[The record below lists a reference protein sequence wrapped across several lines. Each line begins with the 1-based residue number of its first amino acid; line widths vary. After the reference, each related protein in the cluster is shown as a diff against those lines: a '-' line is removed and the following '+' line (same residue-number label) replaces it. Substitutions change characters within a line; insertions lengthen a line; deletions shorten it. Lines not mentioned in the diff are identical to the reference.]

1 MKQEQRDHRNHVSEL
16 LGAWL
21 DGELS
26 EAEAAAVEA
35 EVATCAACQEEVEG
49 LVALREAFR
58 EPVIAAAQTA
68 SFDGVWERIE
78 AGIAARPGA
87 SLSPVPVPEV
97 LPDAVR
103 RAAVE
108 QPSLWE
114 RLRAAWSTV
123 FGGQPVM
130 AAAFAA
136 AVVVAVAVALLLPDG
151 SKDKAAG
158 ERGPA
163 EISAASPAKSG
174 RPQEPVGVAG
184 GGDNRAWISA
194 VEYTRGTVIIDQIQD
209 DPSEPTIVWH
219 YDDEPVDSGV
229 QGG

>member
-1 MKQEQRDHRNHVSEL
+1 
-16 LGAWL
+16 
-21 DGELS
+21 
-26 EAEAAAVEA
+26 
-35 EVATCAACQEEVEG
+35 
-49 LVALREAFR
+49 
-58 EPVIAAAQTA
+58 
-68 SFDGVWERIE
+68 
-78 AGIAARPGA
+78 
-87 SLSPVPVPEV
+87 
-97 LPDAVR
+97 
-103 RAAVE
+103 
-108 QPSLWE
+108 
-114 RLRAAWSTV
+114 
-123 FGGQPVM
+123 M